1 MIDVENKE
9 GRRQAIV
16 SKDTEGMNHRE
27 GLAGSVR
34 VLAGAMPWGPG
45 ASLQAR
51 GAGRWSWGVGRAQ
64 VKGGLGH

>member
-1 MIDVENKE
+1 MFDVENKE

-51 GAGRWSWGVGRAQ
+51 GAGR
-64 VKGGLGH
+64 